1 MAWDFAASSWGD
13 MHISQ
18 RVLPTPTGDSSLIHF
33 DGAVM
38 QSYSYPNKASE
49 VVYCRANPKSDSCIK
64 GRGFGME
71 QP

>member
-1 MAWDFAASSWGD
+1 

-18 RVLPTPTGDSSLIHF
+18 RILPTPTGESSLIHF

-38 QSYSYPNKASE
+38 QSYSYPSKASE
-49 VVYCRANPKSDSCIK
+49 VVYCRAYPKSASCIK
-64 GRGFGME
+64 GRGLEME